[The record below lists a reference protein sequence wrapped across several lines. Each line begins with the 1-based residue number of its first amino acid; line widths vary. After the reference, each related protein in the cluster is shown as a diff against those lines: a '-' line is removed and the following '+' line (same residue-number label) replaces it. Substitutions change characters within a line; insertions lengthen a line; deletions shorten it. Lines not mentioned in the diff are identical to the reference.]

1 LASVVVVGLGY
12 IGLPTAAMLA
22 LNGNDVYGVDIALQ
36 TVEALRNGNV
46 PVRERDLTAIVRD
59 AIRTG
64 RLRVSDKPRKAD
76 YLILCVPTPKK
87 DHRPDLSALRSASR
101 AVAEYV
107 AEGSTVIVE
116 STVPPGTCS
125 NVVRPIIE
133 AEGRRA
139 GKDFHLAYCP
149 ERVMP
154 GNIIR
159 EIVENDRIIGGLT
172 SKCGELARKLY
183 TTFVRGQI
191 HLTDLVTAEFVKL
204 AENAFRDV
212 NIAFANELADLAEAH
227 GIDVWQAIELANK
240 HPRVSILRPGP
251 GVGGHCIAV
260 DPWFLLTPKTTSRM
274 IPAARLTNDLRPETV
289 ARKTLEFSGHL
300 KKPKVAVL
308 GVAYKGNAD
317 DIRESPAI
325 KVIEMLQEKG
335 VALAP
340 YDPLVPQ
347 DTYPTLQF
355 EDAIDGADC
364 ILILAD
370 HREFYYIDPVVVAR
384 RVRKKLLFDTRNCV
398 DHRLWS
404 KAGFDV
410 RLLGSFGIRH
420 TDGLQSKSRE
430 WDRR

>member
-1 LASVVVVGLGY
+1 
-12 IGLPTAAMLA
+12 MLA
-22 LNGNDVYGVDIALQ
+22 LHGSDVHGVDISPQ
-36 TVEALRNGNV
+36 TLEALHNGNI
-46 PVRERDLTAIVRD
+46 PIREKDLTAIVRD
-59 AIRTG
+59 AIRTN
-64 RLRVSDKPRKAD
+64 RLRISEKPKKAE
-76 YLILCVPTPKK
+76 YFVLCVPTPKK
-87 DHRPDLSALRSASR
+87 DRQADLSAVKSA
-101 AVAEYV
+101 AKTIAGYV
-107 AEGSTVIVE
+107 GRGSTVIVE

-125 NVVRPIIE
+125 DTVRPILE
-133 AEGRRA
+133 KGGLQA
-139 GKDFHLAYCP
+139 GPDFHLAYCP

-159 EIVENDRIIGGLT
+159 EIQENDRIVGGL
-172 SKCGELARKLY
+172 SPMCAERARELYA
-183 TTFVRGQI
+183 TFVRGKI
-191 HLTDLVTAEFVKL
+191 HLTDLATAEFVKL

-227 GIDVWQAIELANK
+227 GIDIWQAIELANK

-300 KKPKVAVL
+300 KRPKVAVL

-325 KVIEMLQEKG
+325 KVIELLQDRG

-347 DTYPTLQF
+347 DIYPTLQF

-364 ILILAD
+364 IL
-370 HREFYYIDPVVVAR
+370 
-384 RVRKKLLFDTRNCV
+384 
-398 DHRLWS
+398 
-404 KAGFDV
+404 
-410 RLLGSFGIRH
+410 
-420 TDGLQSKSRE
+420 
-430 WDRR
+430 